1 MEIKTLKIVALFI
14 CCADLVACCC
24 LVFGLPNPCFSPFS
38 FSCFTNTVM
47 MMLIKG
53 ALMVGCVLLASTGSS
68 SAAPAAPASHDEEM
82 QDLLG
87 GEARRERVVVAPL
100 FARLSLDWR
109 RRIAV
114 GGVFCATS
122 IAQAT
127 TCFFLVFVSQTFHL
141 FVHSGD
147 ARHSVRGVRVARRGG
162 RQPSSRSG
170 SDHVYISRHQRRVVC
185 GTQAHRRVAGEFVF
199 ICCLKVVSFFH
210 LSKKPAEVLCLKSH
224 HHALRLRSVGFAR
237 CDRCH
242 EPQKGAGV
250 EMWSCGP
257 CDWDVCRPCLKKDQA
272 DKSEGEGD
280 GATTCATPS
289 SWQGALVQSVV
300 VVVVFVCCAGRSCR
314 FCWPRSWWLFSDRL
328 SSIVCF
334 VCFVCLFC
342 LYCCC
347 LFCVVCI
354 VVVLCVALFVVCFV
368 SSIFVVC
375 FVRSIVVVCL

>member
-272 DKSEGEGD
+272 DKSEGEGEGLVGWRD
-280 GATTCATPS
+280 YLRNAVVLARCSCAKCCCCCCFCLLCRP
-289 SWQGALVQSVV
+289 QLPLLLAALVV
-300 VVVVFVCCAGRSCR
+300 VVLRQVEQH
-314 FCWPRSWWLFSDRL
+314 
-328 SSIVCF
+328 
-334 VCFVCLFC
+334 CLFCLFCLFVLFVLLLFILRC

-347 LFCVVCI
+347 FVCSIVCCLFCLQHFC
-354 VVVLCVALFVVCFV
+354 CLFCA
-368 SSIFVVC
+368 
-375 FVRSIVVVCL
+375 